1 MINSATENKSFPLL
15 YRSLSDPWRNQLI
28 YNIIY
33 RLSKLLVLAA
43 ETIYQAREI
52 IAMRIQNVTTESSK
66 LLLIIVI
73 H

>member
-1 MINSATENKSFPLL
+1 MEGVV
-15 YRSLSDPWRNQLI
+15 I
-28 YNIIY
+28 YNVIY

-52 IAMRIQNVTTESSK
+52 IEMRIQNVSTESSK